1 MHFRQL
7 SNQLSKFSRCFLPLV
22 VLTTT
27 AIALPSC
34 VTNQPPKPFSSE
46 ALPTEAI
53 AEISEIRNYPVRVRY
68 INSASY
74 RPATVGVPLKVSESV
89 ATEANSSAQINLRN
103 GAIVRIGGVA
113 NVTIKPQ
120 NQVAISAGTLVAWA
134 DGERKAIAQILAP
147 FGEVSSNGG
156 TIYIEIPAKAADES
170 RVIALDGKVT
180 VLLKASA
187 KVISLNQ
194 GDEIRIKANGNATEP
209 KRIDKETIDKRIA
222 NNSLLF
228 GFSNQLASISR
239 ISTEF
244 GVQNLVK
251 DASKIEFRRT
261 DLPSRPNSNTNT
273 AANNADR
280 PAEQPTASSRF
291 NDSDRRDAPAPETA
305 RQNDPPAAANVP
317 SAPQPSAPSNPP
329 PVTPINP
336 SPATSSPEPIAQP
349 VEPPPPPP
357 VQPVPIDPPP
367 APVQPE
373 IPAPASAP
381 KP

>member
-1 MHFRQL
+1 MQFWQL

-27 AIALPSC
+27 VIALPSC

-103 GAIVRIGGVA
+103 GAIVRIGGMA

-194 GDEIRIKANGNATEP
+194 GDEIRIKANGSTTEP

-251 DASKIEFRRT
+251 EANKIEFRRT

-291 NDSDRRDAPAPETA
+291 NDSDRRDTPAPETA

-317 SAPQPSAPSNPP
+317 PAPQQPASPNSP
-329 PVTPINP
+329 PVTPVE
-336 SPATSSPEPIAQP
+336 PAPVTSSPEPIAQP
-349 VEPPPPPP
+349 VEPPPA
-357 VQPVPIDPPP
+357 QPAPIDPPP

-373 IPAPASAP
+373 VPAPAPAP

>member
-1 MHFRQL
+1 
-7 SNQLSKFSRCFLPLV
+7 
-22 VLTTT
+22 
-27 AIALPSC
+27 
-34 VTNQPPKPFSSE
+34 
-46 ALPTEAI
+46 
-53 AEISEIRNYPVRVRY
+53 
-68 INSASY
+68 
-74 RPATVGVPLKVSESV
+74 
-89 ATEANSSAQINLRN
+89 
-103 GAIVRIGGVA
+103 
-113 NVTIKPQ
+113 
-120 NQVAISAGTLVAWA
+120 
-134 DGERKAIAQILAP
+134 
-147 FGEVSSNGG
+147 
-156 TIYIEIPAKAADES
+156 
-170 RVIALDGKVT
+170 VT

-194 GDEIRIKANGNATEP
+194 GDEIRIKANGSTTEP

-251 DASKIEFRRT
+251 EANKIEFRRT

-317 SAPQPSAPSNPP
+317 PAPQQPASPNSP
-329 PVTPINP
+329 PVTPVE
-336 SPATSSPEPIAQP
+336 PAPVTSSPEPIAQP
-349 VEPPPPPP
+349 VEPPPA
-357 VQPVPIDPPP
+357 QPAPIDPPP

-373 IPAPASAP
+373 VPAPAPAP